1 MSENDE
7 SAFMEYFGDTP
18 RTRFLNFLIG
28 NHFFD
33 FNMTEIANESNISYN
48 SLLVFFQGFLN
59 KGIVIKTRRV
69 GKSDMYKF
77 NLENPIARNFLK
89 FAWLLTKQ
97 DLGIEDDGIVLAS
110 NVPVKHN

>member
-1 MSENDE
+1 M
-7 SAFMEYFGDTP
+7 
-18 RTRFLNFLIG
+18 
-28 NHFFD
+28 
-33 FNMTEIANESNISYN
+33 
-48 SLLVFFQGFLN
+48 N

-97 DLGIEDDGIVLAS
+97 DLGIEDEGVVLAS
-110 NVPVKHN
+110 NVPVKRN